1 MPLICMLFTHQLS
14 RVRYSLL
21 EWRYSGMNS
30 IDRNIKLVESLITD
44 LDSQIQS
51 SHLVQLLTLA
61 WSPPVVAFIID
72 LMLFLDRVT
81 SVGPSN
87 PNLCGI

>member
-1 MPLICMLFTHQLS
+1 
-14 RVRYSLL
+14 
-21 EWRYSGMNS
+21 MNS

-81 SVGPSN
+81 SVGPNN